1 MNIIF
6 ALIKIVRPGNAL
18 MTGAAVML
26 GFWLARSAAPVFSLC
41 LLVVAAISAVGFGNV
56 VNDIV
61 DIESDRISHP
71 DRPLPKG
78 ELSRHEAMVFAF
90 FCACFSLANAFLVS
104 PVHGFATLAPLVLLS
119 LYAFFF
125 KATPLAGNIVVSFLV
140 AYALLFGGLLSPRT
154 ERLFIPVLLAFLLN
168 VAREI
173 VKDFQDEKGDR
184 KAGLMTS
191 AALPKKLLKSLILL
205 VSGIYLVFLF
215 FPFALKQFGIVYCIV
230 CAFIVVPLHV
240 YWSFLV
246 WGKKWGSHLPRI
258 SSLIKIEMLAGL
270 LALAADQAV
279 KQFFS

>member
-1 MNIIF
+1 MNIIL

-18 MTGAAVML
+18 MTGAAVGL
-26 GFWLARSAAPVFSLC
+26 GFWLARSAAPVTSLF
-41 LLVVAAISAVGFGNV
+41 LLMVAAMSAVGFGNV

-61 DIESDRISHP
+61 DIESDRVSHP
-71 DRPLPKG
+71 ERPLPKN
-78 ELSRHEAMVFAF
+78 ELSCNEAAIFAF

-104 PVHGFATLAPLVLLS
+104 PVHGIATLVPLVLLS

-140 AYALLFGGLLSPRT
+140 AYALLFGGLMAPRM

-168 VAREI
+168 IAREI

-184 KAGLMTS
+184 KAGLKTT
-191 AALPKKLLKSLILL
+191 AALPKKVLKALILL
-205 VSGIYLVFLF
+205 ASGIYLVFLF
-215 FPFALKQFGIVYCIV
+215 FPFALKQFGAVYCIV
-230 CAFIVVPLHV
+230 CVFIVIPLHV

-246 WGKKWGSHLPRI
+246 SGKKWSSHLSRI
-258 SSLIKIEMLAGL
+258 SSLIKFEMLAGL